1 VQMCPKF
8 EGHNSKEPPRQ
19 TLGTARGLRWQSL
32 LTKEIRENQHTE
44 RSQSSIEPSPYW
56 EEDRRAETGEDRG
69 EEGQRVRE
77 GAVHPQVPQ
86 EPEHEQVFLLDH
98 NLTIRKGTSRSERDR
113 ERQRQRERDRERQR
127 ETETETEREGET
139 ERDRERQRQ
148 RETERDRDRER
159 ETERDRERQRQRE
172 RDRERDRERQRQRDR
187 DKTERDR
194 DRPGTESSLDG
205 SFPSSR
211 AGPRLDSRAPR

>member
-113 ERQRQRERDRERQR
+113 ERQRQRERDRER
-127 ETETETEREGET
+127 
-139 ERDRERQRQ
+139 
-148 RETERDRDRER
+148 
-159 ETERDRERQRQRE
+159 
-172 RDRERDRERQRQRDR
+172 DRERQRQRDR

-211 AGPRLDSRAPR
+211 AAPRLDSRAPR